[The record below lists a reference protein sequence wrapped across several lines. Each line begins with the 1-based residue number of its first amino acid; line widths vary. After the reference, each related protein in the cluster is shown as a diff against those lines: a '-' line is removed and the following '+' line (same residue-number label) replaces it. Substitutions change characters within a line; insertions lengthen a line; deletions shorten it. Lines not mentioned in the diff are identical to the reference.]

1 MENKKINILFLGGA
15 KRVSIA
21 EEFIRAGKTLGFN
34 VSIFSYELNE
44 DCPISFIGK
53 VIKGYKWKDDSIFGH
68 LIKIIEEYEIDII
81 LPFVD
86 PATIIAS
93 KLKETLQDKKI
104 FIPVSD
110 VDSCTTFFNKKL
122 SNEWCLKNGIAVPNP
137 DKNIFPLIAKP
148 IEGSASKGI
157 IIINN
162 EIELSNLQNPQ
173 KFLIQKFIDGYEYTI
188 DIYRNTRTNNI
199 LSIVPRKRIETQG
212 GESIKS
218 ITIKNNK
225 IEDFA
230 RDIILKT
237 TLRGPLTLQI
247 LEDKQNNFFFMEIN
261 PRLGGAVLNSIAAG
275 ADSPMYLLRDFLN
288 IPEISLEWKDSFMM
302 IRYFKEY
309 YKTI

>member
-1 MENKKINILFLGGA
+1 MGNKKINIHFLGGA

-21 EEFIRAGKTLGFN
+21 EEFIRAGNTLGYN
-34 VSIFSYELNE
+34 VSIFSYELDEN
-44 DCPISFIGK
+44 CPIAFIGK
-53 VIKGYKWKDDSIFGH
+53 VIKGYRWNNVSIFEH
-68 LIKIIEEYEIDII
+68 LSRIIEEYEIDIV

-93 KLKETLQDKKI
+93 KLKNILQQKKI

-110 VDSCTTFFNKKL
+110 ISSCTTFFNKKL
-122 SNEWCLKNGIAVPNP
+122 SNEWCIANGIAVPLF

-157 IIINN
+157 VIINN
-162 EIELSNLQNPQ
+162 EIELSNLQNPLN
-173 KFLIQKFIDGYEYTI
+173 FLIQKFIEGNEYTI
-188 DIYRNTRTNNI
+188 DIYRNTKTNNI

-218 ITIKNNK
+218 VTIKNKK

-230 RDIILKT
+230 KNIILKT
-237 TLRGPLTLQI
+237 NLKGPLTLQI
-247 LEDKQNNFFFMEIN
+247 LEDKQGSLFFMEIN
-261 PRLGGAVLNSIAAG
+261 PRFGGAVLNSIAAG
-275 ADSPMYLLRDFLN
+275 ADSPMYLLRDFLDM
-288 IPEISLEWKDSFMM
+288 PEISLEWKDSFMM